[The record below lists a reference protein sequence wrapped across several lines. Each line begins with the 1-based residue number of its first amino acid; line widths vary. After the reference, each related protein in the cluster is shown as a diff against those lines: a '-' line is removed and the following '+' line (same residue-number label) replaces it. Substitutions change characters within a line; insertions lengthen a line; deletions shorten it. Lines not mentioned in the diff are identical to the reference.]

1 MLSRLAFYKFFF
13 DLRIKNACDFLFF
26 VWIFVSML
34 LAGRLCVASVFCGC
48 RLKVPSHGYGA
59 KGLQSRASA
68 IAMGDSAACVGAAR
82 HMVSFRQSAAA
93 LARTLPRRSRA
104 FAEVLEVHVALLR
117 PLSSAEG
124 GRGPTAQL
132 HRNAQQQPRL
142 AT

>member
-1 MLSRLAFYKFFF
+1 
-13 DLRIKNACDFLFF
+13 
-26 VWIFVSML
+26 
-34 LAGRLCVASVFCGC
+34 
-48 RLKVPSHGYGA
+48 
-59 KGLQSRASA
+59 
-68 IAMGDSAACVGAAR
+68 MGDSAACVGAAR